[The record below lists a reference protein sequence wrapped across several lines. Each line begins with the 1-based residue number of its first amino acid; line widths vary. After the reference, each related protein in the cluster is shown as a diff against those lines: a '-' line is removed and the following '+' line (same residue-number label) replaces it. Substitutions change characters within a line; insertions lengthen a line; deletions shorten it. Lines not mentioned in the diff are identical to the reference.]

1 MSLVKR
7 GVVAPTAVAPRRFIE
22 RDDEARMLEVRSQ
35 ADAIVERAKA
45 RKLQRQE
52 ALESKAA
59 VVTPDTLPFKWIPL
73 RSSERFSQLKR
84 IAAESGEDKEVVL
97 LGSIKGYVPMRQSAE
112 ANAIWRQKLRTKV
125 LDILGSASDLP
136 QEQLYRLY
144 DENSTVWQAAFTHE
158 FYDPNNKGNYEQ
170 LEKLGDSVIKTAF
183 IDYVVRSRPDI
194 GVSEL
199 TEGFNSI
206 LSKLSLSGISARLGF
221 RELVRTILNV
231 VTISIAE
238 DLVESF
244 FGAIYQAG
252 ETTLGQGAGQGLA
265 FDVFWWLVQ
274 DGYLRLPE
282 RFEQPYKT
290 QVLSVFTSN
299 GWGSGPEI
307 ERTIEGPSH
316 VVKLRLTNTA
326 KQALRTGG
334 GKLDI
339 YDAARHVLEGVP
351 YPSRA
356 SSAVG
361 QFINEGSPIGIGR
374 GASIKAAESAAYE
387 SAYHKLKDLG
397 ILTSLSQEEH
407 NKTNQ
412 SYLKSMEPSYAPA
425 LRKAVSYGYS
435 NIFVGE
441 QMKTMDKYVSM
452 MYGIKINK
460 DGSKTLEPIFMLDI
474 PEKWQEEGDKPT
486 LTSTKLRELMYEQY
500 AAQKSSFESEQQHQ
514 DVDDESD
521 SEEEE

>member
-7 GVVAPTAVAPRRFIE
+7 GVVAPTAVAPRRFTEQDAQE
-22 RDDEARMLEVRSQ
+22 RMQQVREY
-35 ADAIVERAKA
+35 AGVIVERAKA
-45 RKLQRQE
+45 RRLQRQE

-59 VVTPDTLPFKWIPL
+59 VVTTDSLPFKWVPL
-73 RSSERFSQLKR
+73 RSSERFLQLKQNAR
-84 IAAESGEDKEVVL
+84 ESGEDKEIVL

-112 ANAIWRQKLRTKV
+112 ANAMWRQKLRSKV
-125 LDILGSASDLP
+125 LEILASATDLP
-136 QEQLYRLY
+136 EDQLRRLY
-144 DENSTVWQAAFTHE
+144 DENTSIWQAAFTHE
-158 FYDPNNKGNYEQ
+158 FYDPNNNGNYEQ

-183 IDYVVRSRPDI
+183 IDYVVRLRPDI

-252 ETTLGQGAGQGLA
+252 EATLGQGAGQGLA

-274 DGYLRLPE
+274 DGYLKLPE

-307 ERTIEGPSH
+307 ERTVEGTSH

-326 KQALRTGG
+326 KQALRAGG

-351 YPSRA
+351 YPSYA

-374 GASIKAAESAAYE
+374 GASLKAAETAAYE
-387 SAYHKLKDLG
+387 SAYRKLKDLK

-412 SYLKSMEPSYAPA
+412 SYSKSMEPSYAPA

-441 QMKTMDKYVSM
+441 QVKTMDKYVSM
-452 MYGIKINK
+452 MYGIKVNK

-474 PEKWQEEGDKPT
+474 PEKWQEEADKPT
-486 LTSTKLRELMYEQY
+486 LTSTKLRELMYDQY
-500 AAQKSSFESEQQHQ
+500 VAQKSSFEPEQHVQ
-514 DVDDESD
+514 DMDDESD
-521 SEEEE
+521 SEEE